1 MFRDEWEAAYRIIE
15 HLAVSQVED
24 ADSLKKAVA
33 HIEAAEDMMP
43 SVDGSELDD
52 LRERDSAMVHDFF
65 ESLSAS
71 QQRTLWHA
79 GFEVVFGDT
88 RLPQDRPQ

>member
-1 MFRDEWEAAYRIIE
+1 MFRDEWEAAYKIIE

-24 ADSLKKAVA
+24 ADSLTQAVA
-33 HIEAAEDMMP
+33 HIEAAEDTMP

-65 ESLSAS
+65 ESLSGD
-71 QQRTLWHA
+71 QQRTLMHA
-79 GFEVVFGDT
+79 GFEVVFGNT
-88 RLPQDRPQ
+88 RLPQDRPR